1 MNVLRSFMTKLSFL
15 IGRRRYTN
23 DLTEEMAFHREQA
36 EREFIAGGMTPEA
49 ARYAAMQQFGN
60 STRFKERSH
69 EEVGFSLESVVQDLR
84 FAQRQLHKNPGFTA
98 TVLVILTLGIGSSVA
113 IFAFVDAALIK
124 PLPYKD
130 PTRLVQLFESI
141 PIGPRFHLS
150 YPDYLDWKRE
160 NKVFSSLDVFEP
172 NGFMQQTQSGLRKA
186 DGARVTAGFFQT
198 LGVAPMLGRDFYAG
212 EEGPNAAPTVLLSYG
227 AWQRRYGGSADA
239 VGQSVILDGKTYTII
254 GVLPAGF
261 HFAPAEPVD
270 FWAVNKD
277 LSTCRGCHGLFGV
290 ARLKDGVSFATA
302 FADIK
307 AVAQQLEKQYPDS
320 NRDQA
325 AFMLPLAD
333 VIVGDIRPV
342 FLVVLCG
349 SGLLLLIASANVS
362 SLLLVRSESRRRE
375 MAVRGALGASPRR
388 LLRQFVTEGL
398 MLAAIGGALGLIFAR
413 EAMQLLASLIPK
425 DMLASMPFLHGIG
438 LNGRV
443 LGCACGLTVIT
454 ALLFAFTPISRL
466 RLTEIRE
473 GLSVG
478 GRGSAGVAWR
488 RFGANLVMLELATAM
503 VLLAGAGLLGK
514 SFYRLLHV
522 DTGIVPDH
530 VATVRVDAQGSKY
543 DKDPQKVALAR
554 EIVGRVQNLPGV
566 KSVGITE
573 KLPIEDGD
581 NTTDFHI
588 VDRPYH
594 GEHWEVAVRPVTSGY
609 MATLETRL
617 LSGRYFNGDQDGLKQ
632 RVAIVNQALAKQY
645 FPGEDPVGKQITF
658 GGPPEKN
665 MLVVGVI
672 NDIQEGQLDAKP
684 RGAIY
689 FPFSQNPHSDFTVL
703 VRTAQDEQSFLP
715 ALVAAVRAVDPGMAV
730 YDPSTLGLKIH
741 DAPSTYLHRSSAWLV
756 GGFAAMALLL
766 GVVGLYGVIAYSVG
780 QRRREIGVRMALGA
794 QRSAVYSLVL
804 GEAGR
809 LIAMGV
815 VLGLAGAVGAATV
828 MSKLLFN
835 VQAWDPWTLAS
846 VAVVLAVSA
855 LLASYF
861 PARRAASMN
870 PTEALRAE

>member
-438 LNGRV
+438 WNGRV